1 VAAFAATNVDGLLLA
16 AALFAD
22 SRYRARDVVLG
33 TFAGIGALYAV
44 SVGASLVALVIP
56 EAYIALL
63 GLVPLGI
70 GVKQLLVRSEEP
82 AEAAPARHGAL
93 GVAGINIAMGG
104 DNIGVYTPLFAAAP
118 AQAIAL
124 YGAVFVLLTAA
135 LCYGALKLVSHP
147 AAGAPIRR
155 YARRVMPYVLIALG
169 VWILAGAL

>member
-1 VAAFAATNVDGLLLA
+1 MAAYAATNVDGLLLA

-33 TFAGIGALYAV
+33 TFAGIGALYGA
-44 SVGASLVALVIP
+44 SVAASLVALVIAP
-56 EAYIALL
+56 AHIALL

-70 GVKQLLVRSEEP
+70 GVKQLWERTGES
-82 AEAAPARHGAL
+82 AAPRGHTGVL
-93 GVAGINIAMGG
+93 GVAGINIAMGA

-118 AQAIAL
+118 AHAVAL
-124 YGAVFVLLTAA
+124 YGAVFAVLTAA

-155 YARRVMPYVLIALG
+155 YGRRVMPYVLIALG
-169 VWILAGAL
+169 VWILAGLV

>member
-1 VAAFAATNVDGLLLA
+1 MAAFAATNIDGLLLA

-33 TFAGIGALYAV
+33 TFLGIGALYGA
-44 SVGASLVALVIP
+44 SVAASLVALVIP
-56 EAYIALL
+56 AGYIALL
-63 GLVPLGI
+63 GLVPLAI
-70 GVKQLLVRSEEP
+70 GVKQLFADDAMQPVATRT
-82 AEAAPARHGAL
+82 GFL

-118 AQAIAL
+118 VQAIAV
-124 YGAVFVLLTAA
+124 YGAVFALLTAA

-155 YARRVMPYVLIALG
+155 YGRRVMPYVLIALG
-169 VWILAGAL
+169 VWILAGF